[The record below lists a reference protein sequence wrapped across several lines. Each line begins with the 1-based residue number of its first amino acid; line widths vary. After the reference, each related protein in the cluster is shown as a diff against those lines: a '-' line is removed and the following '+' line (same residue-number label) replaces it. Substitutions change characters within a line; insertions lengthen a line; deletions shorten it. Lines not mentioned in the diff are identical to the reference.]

1 MIKIR
6 DLKKSF
12 DGQVVLDGVSLDVER
27 GGTAVVIGGSG
38 SGKTVLLRHIN
49 GLIKPDEGEVIVDG
63 VNVGELRETELN
75 RFRRRIGMVF
85 QGSALFD
92 SMNVYQNVA
101 FAVHE
106 HTSLPES
113 RVREIVKEKL
123 ALTNLEGIEEKM
135 PDELSGGMKKRVAIA
150 RTIALEPE
158 VILYDEPT
166 AGLDPLT
173 ADAISNLIRK
183 LQQKMQTTGVAVTH
197 DMASAFKIAD
207 RIYMLKGG
215 NFVAE
220 GTPAEIR
227 ESTEPEVRQFIT
239 GEAFEEE

>member
-6 DLKKSF
+6 NLKKSF
-12 DGQVVLDGVSLDVER
+12 NGQIVLDGVNLDVER
-27 GGTAVVIGGSG
+27 GQTVVVIGGSG

-63 VNVGELRETELN
+63 VNVGELHETELN

-85 QGSALFD
+85 QQSALFD

-101 FAVHE
+101 FALHE
-106 HTSLPES
+106 HTNFPES

-220 GTPAEIR
+220 GTPDEIR
-227 ESTEPEVRQFIT
+227 ASTDPEVRRFIT